1 MRGFINNGWKQK
13 EDRKKRGVMEKDKK
27 QIKLIRYFTIVSCWH
42 ADEENFPTMKHSGY
56 KF

>member
-27 QIKLIRYFTIVSCWH
+27 
-42 ADEENFPTMKHSGY
+42 
-56 KF
+56 